1 MLNKKAKLIYLNE
14 EQEEKIKELM
24 KIKKIKNK
32 SELIRQLIEEES
44 RLYKIEHIVNKINLD
59 VIDNKKI
66 ILSMYELLK
75 QLYSDMEFE
84 NITDINMSKTYKLYK
99 KKKSISH
106 D

>member
-44 RLYKIEHIVNKINLD
+44 RLYKIEHIVNKINLE

-66 ILSMYELLK
+66 AVEILMLLK
-75 QLYSDMEFE
+75 QFYSDMEIE
-84 NITDINMSKTYKLYK
+84 KLTDLKKSKTLNEFYSVKRGL
-99 KKKSISH
+99 
-106 D
+106 